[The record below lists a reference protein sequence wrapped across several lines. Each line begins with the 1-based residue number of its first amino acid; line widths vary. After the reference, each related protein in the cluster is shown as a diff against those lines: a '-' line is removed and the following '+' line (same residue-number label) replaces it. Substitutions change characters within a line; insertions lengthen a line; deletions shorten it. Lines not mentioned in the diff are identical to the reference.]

1 MTCALLMPFSPA
13 WGCAWLS
20 GAVASVAFFPTLVL
34 KRTCETCETCET
46 LLYTCIYI
54 YIYYCSVMSFI
65 IVIIIAISIELYM
78 IITFM
83 GHPVEGHS
91 IRISPM
97 NRRFQPAIRIV
108 EHL

>member
-1 MTCALLMPFSPA
+1 M
-13 WGCAWLS
+13 
-20 GAVASVAFFPTLVL
+20 
-34 KRTCETCETCET
+34 
-46 LLYTCIYI
+46 YI

-91 IRISPM
+91 IRISPR

>member
-1 MTCALLMPFSPA
+1 
-13 WGCAWLS
+13 
-20 GAVASVAFFPTLVL
+20 
-34 KRTCETCETCET
+34 
-46 LLYTCIYI
+46 
-54 YIYYCSVMSFI
+54 MSFI

-91 IRISPM
+91 IRISPR